1 MAAAIIKKSV
11 EHDVCRAEQAA
22 IRASHSAPGP
32 LLCGPS
38 FLLIILGLVS
48 GCQRA
53 GSVSPGD
60 DRSPVSARAEGQHL
74 PWFVDIT
81 AESGLN
87 FVHDAGP
94 TGSYFVPQII
104 GSGAALFDFDNDGRL
119 DIYLIQNGG
128 PKSGSTN
135 RLFRQLADGR
145 FTDVSAGSGLDIAG
159 YGMGVAIGDVNNDGW
174 PDVLVT
180 QFGGAR
186 LFLNNGNGTFTEI
199 TKVAGLDTLLW
210 GTSASFVDYDR
221 DGWLDLVVVNYLD
234 DAGISCFGTGGQ
246 RDYCPPKSFAG
257 TIPKLYRNLGR
268 PPGANAKTVR
278 FEDVT

>member
-1 MAAAIIKKSV
+1 MAAASIKESV
-11 EHDVCRAEQAA
+11 EHDVRRAEQAA

-104 GSGAALFDFDNDGRL
+104 GSERKRERKRKEKED
-119 DIYLIQNGG
+119 
-128 PKSGSTN
+128 
-135 RLFRQLADGR
+135 
-145 FTDVSAGSGLDIAG
+145 
-159 YGMGVAIGDVNNDGW
+159 
-174 PDVLVT
+174 
-180 QFGGAR
+180 
-186 LFLNNGNGTFTEI
+186 
-199 TKVAGLDTLLW
+199 
-210 GTSASFVDYDR
+210 AS
-221 DGWLDLVVVNYLD
+221 
-234 DAGISCFGTGGQ
+234 
-246 RDYCPPKSFAG
+246 SFSS
-257 TIPKLYRNLGR
+257 RH
-268 PPGANAKTVR
+268 
-278 FEDVT
+278 